1 MESAADAIHRRAIV
15 VVAHDHRPIGQ
26 DLLLMTEGGVTA
38 KVYQISLDVNVDAGY
53 QVSRNQTEGWLQ
65 LAARGLENALSEIE
79 SHYPRCILAKKTR
92 DIRQAKEEGHVAIF
106 LGAEGARW
114 LEGTLEPLR
123 LFHRLGLRELQ
134 LTWAFPNPLVPD
146 GHLSPFGVEVVS
158 ECEKLGILVDVTH
171 IPKNAFYE
179 VINRAQRPV
188 IVSHG
193 TAKSITKDLDDNQL
207 RALASTGGLL
217 GVHFYITYL
226 SPTPTPEDVFR
237 QIDYVAELVG
247 IDHIALGVDFFPT
260 EGAWRDLQFAQGAA
274 NLRWAVKDMSEMP
287 KITQCLVEH
296 GYSEVDVY
304 KVLGGNFLRVCQEVF
319 GE

>member
-1 MESAADAIHRRAIV
+1 MECVADAIHRRATV
-15 VVAHDHRPIGQ
+15 VVAHDHRPIGE
-26 DLLLMTEGGVTA
+26 DLPLMAEGGVTA
-38 KVYQISLDVNVDAGY
+38 KVFQITLDVDVDAGY
-53 QVSRNQTEGWLQ
+53 QASRYQTEGWLR
-65 LAARGLENALSEIE
+65 LAACGLDNALSEIE
-79 SHYPRCILAKKTR
+79 RHYPDCILVKKPR
-92 DIRQAKEEGHVAIF
+92 DIRQAKAEGRAAIM

-146 GHLSPFGVEVVS
+146 GRLSNFGAEVVS

-171 IPKNAFYE
+171 IPKDAFYD
-179 VINRAQRPV
+179 VIGRAQRPV

-193 TAKSITKDLDDNQL
+193 TAKTLTKDLNDDQL

-226 SPTPTPEDVFR
+226 NPTPTPEDIFR

-247 IDHIALGVDFFPT
+247 IDHVALGVDFFPT
-260 EGAWRDLQFAQGAA
+260 EGAWRDLQVAQGASD
-274 NLRWAVKDMSEMP
+274 LRWAVNDMGEMP
-287 KITQCLVEH
+287 KITECLVEH
-296 GYSEVDVY
+296 GYSEVDIH